1 MKTFLTGICLAT
13 LLCGIASAQI
23 DTAPIEQTFVLG
35 QIDLLPE
42 TQTDVIQSLEPGF
55 TKKVGG
61 DLFIAKFGQD
71 KFRYEYEGQW
81 IEFEPLDHTALS
93 LTSAA
98 NELYY
103 TDYWPDANLRFTVR
117 EYGVKVDIILMS
129 ESAPTS
135 YSFRVTKS
143 GGWLDAWIKA
153 PIAYLERGSVISIP
167 VGVSGAET
175 IIYTLPKIFEDG
187 KLGYP
192 VVIDPTF
199 SVLAG
204 NDDTYGVKG
213 GIHDLNG
220 AGFTSAYMGRE
231 YDFSTTLNLH
241 SFTKWA
247 LNIPRAS
254 KITSSNISWFAFLG
268 RTGTFN
274 TYIARLVQTGSPDW
288 KDSTAFNAANY
299 ADCSALLAISQ
310 DGTQVNW
317 SPASWVNNT
326 WNDSPDI
333 AELIQEAVDSF
344 AYDPLSALDKYV
356 GLYVDDGDGGYH
368 SGTTED
374 MRAYNTVEHTGS
386 DESELDVTYDPWAEI
401 MVSGGYRLDSDGL
414 KYYGY

>member
-1 MKTFLTGICLAT
+1 MKTFLVGICLAT

-35 QIDLLPE
+35 QIDLPPE

-55 TKKVGG
+55 TKKAGG

-71 KFRYEYEGQW
+71 KFRYEYEGEW
-81 IEFEPLDHTALS
+81 IEFEPLDHATLS

-103 TDYWPDANLRFTVR
+103 TDYWLDTNLRFTVKD
-117 EYGVKVDIILMS
+117 YGVKVDIILMS

-143 GGWLDAWIKA
+143 GGWLDTWLKT
-153 PIAYLERGSVISIP
+153 PTAYPESNQVINTP
-167 VGVSGAET
+167 VAVTGTDVLM
-175 IIYTLPKIFEDG
+175 YTLPKIFEDG
-187 KLGYP
+187 NLGYP
-192 VVIDPTF
+192 VVVDPTF
-199 SVLAG
+199 SILAG
-204 NDDTYGVKG
+204 NDDTYGVIG
-213 GIHDLNG
+213 GIFDANG

-231 YDFSTTLNLH
+231 FDFGVNLNLH
-241 SFTKWA
+241 SFAKWA
-247 LNIPRAS
+247 LNLPRAS
-254 KITSSNISWFAFLG
+254 KITSSNISWYAFLG
-268 RTGTFN
+268 RTGSFN
-274 TYIARLVQTGSPDW
+274 TYIARFTQTGSPDW
-288 KDSTAFNAANY
+288 KDSDAFNVANY

-317 SPASWVNNT
+317 SPASWTDNT

-333 AELIQEAVDSF
+333 AELIQEAVDSL
-344 AYDPLSALDKYV
+344 AYDPLSVLDKYI
-356 GLYVDDGDGGYH
+356 GLYVDDGDGDYL
-368 SGTTED
+368 SGSGED
-374 MRAYNTVEHTGS
+374 MRAFDTFEHSGS
-386 DESELDVTYDPWAEI
+386 NEPELDVTFDPWAEI